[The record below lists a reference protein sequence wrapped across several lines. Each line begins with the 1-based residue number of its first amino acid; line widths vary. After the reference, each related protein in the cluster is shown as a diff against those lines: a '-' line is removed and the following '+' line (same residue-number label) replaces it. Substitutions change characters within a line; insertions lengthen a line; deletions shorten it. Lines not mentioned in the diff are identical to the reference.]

1 MSDSSN
7 GTLMLI
13 VIATAT
19 VVLTASIAAFCV
31 LGSWALLPVMMATLL
46 ITAAGVVALLVSV
59 MNDDDEPAVDEPR
72 RAGRGRV
79 ADPVIARR

>member
-31 LGSWALLPVMMATLL
+31 MGSWALLPVMMATLL
-46 ITAAGVVALLVSV
+46 IAATGVVALLVSV
-59 MNDDDEPAVDEPR
+59 MNDDEPAADEPAEPA
-72 RAGRGRV
+72 RAPAPPLALGH
-79 ADPVIARR
+79 